1 MGVKYADL
9 QSRKSMVRKN
19 KRPGRISQESESGQ
33 NSENISTHGDKSS
46 PDPLEI

>member
-9 QSRKSMVRKN
+9 QSRRVRKN